1 MERLDLRHTAS
12 RTVSRC
18 TNLAPE
24 LHMESIKNHLKN
36 HLPVLPGIRV
46 SWTLTGGCDNSNQIR
61 STKGVSNMSA
71 IGYEQGIIGNT
82 PKTKQVEELYVAAFK
97 VPVGEGAFAEMIM
110 SGIYADGEMM
120 FARSSVEHDPNA
132 VPSLIRFCK
141 EIEEERGLSW
151 RLLKFDR
158 EGVHE
163 LDKGLYEEYQN
174 WFEARNLM

>member
-1 MERLDLRHTAS
+1 MARLYSRYITS

-24 LHMESIKNHLKN
+24 LHGVYVECVKIH
-36 HLPVLPGIRV
+36 
-46 SWTLTGGCDNSNQIR
+46 
-61 STKGVSNMSA
+61 KGVSNMSA
-71 IGYEQGIIGNT
+71 IGNEQGMIGNT

-97 VPVGEGAFAEMIM
+97 VPVGEGSFAEMIM

-141 EIEEERGLSW
+141 EIEQERGLSW

-158 EGVHE
+158 KGVHE

>member
-1 MERLDLRHTAS
+1 ME
-12 RTVSRC
+12 C
-18 TNLAPE
+18 
-24 LHMESIKNHLKN
+24 IKNH
-36 HLPVLPGIRV
+36 
-46 SWTLTGGCDNSNQIR
+46 
-61 STKGVSNMSA
+61 KGVSNMSA
-71 IGYEQGIIGNT
+71 IGCEQGMIGNT

-158 EGVHE
+158 EGLHE